1 MDPSCTYLQVR
12 ALIECFALK
21 DRSETPD
28 SGDDHD
34 YCEVQHKGGVR
45 EVTVKSFSMAMG
57 IRKPG
62 FQLLSISENGR
73 ESAGTADK
81 LCLLPDQIGIYLNRY
96 LPLVAITLG
105 IMIVDILLTRKR
117 RKGSDRRADD
127 EGTILPLHEMKF
139 ARLLADRWALSGMRR
154 RRRVGRGLIGE
165 FARYFVDVAGI
176 PAGAFVLISVV
187 FVVWL

>member
-1 MDPSCTYLQVR
+1 MRLGS
-12 ALIECFALK
+12 K
-21 DRSETPD
+21 NHSETPD

-34 YCEVQHKGGVR
+34 YCEVQRQGGVR

-57 IRKPG
+57 IRRPG
-62 FQLLSISENGR
+62 FQLLSVPENGGN
-73 ESAGTADK
+73 SAGTVDM
-81 LCLLPDQIGIYLNRY
+81 LCLLPDQIGIYLDRY
-96 LPLVAITLG
+96 LPFVAVTLG
-105 IMIVDILLTRKR
+105 VMIVDLLLTRKT

-127 EGTILPLHEMKF
+127 EGTILPLHQLKV

-154 RRRVGRGLIGE
+154 RRRVGRGLIGD

-176 PAGAFVLISVV
+176 PVGAFVLISVV